1 MSPERDQAELL
12 LAKARESQAVL
23 GVIAADESLSDSAV
37 GFHAQQA
44 VELAMKSVLA
54 LQGVDYPWTHDLQL
68 LIAKLESA
76 GVQVPESVAEARV
89 LTPWAVAYRYDETPD
104 ERIDRGELGVLVS
117 GVVDWA
123 AASLA

>member
-12 LAKARESQAVL
+12 LARARESEAVL
-23 GVIAADESLSDSAV
+23 GVIAADDSLADSAV

-54 LQGVDYPWTHDLQL
+54 LHGVDYPWTHDLQL
-68 LIAKLESA
+68 LITKLASA
-76 GVQVPESVAEARV
+76 GVEVPEAVAEARA

-104 ERIDRGELGVLVS
+104 ERIDRGELTALVS
-117 GVVDWA
+117 DLVDWA
-123 AASLA
+123 KASLE